1 MCIWRQSKMESF
13 HIIGT
18 VAKIKFSKI
27 YSHIKI
33 TVKVKFHGDFYNAI
47 IFQVDTKTVFYNRL
61 PFLLHCNNPLKIF
74 LPGSFGNL
82 LLLRLPCSKA
92 LRCHMK
98 QPGIGFLLEAE
109 TLPMLPDG
117 LALSVVKKATE
128 VIQEICRRDAEQR
141 SQLVHNF
148 FWVIVHGSGF

>member
-1 MCIWRQSKMESF
+1 MESF

-61 PFLLHCNNPLKIF
+61 P
-74 LPGSFGNL
+74 
-82 LLLRLPCSKA
+82 LRLS
-92 LRCHMK
+92 
-98 QPGIGFLLEAE
+98 
-109 TLPMLPDG
+109 
-117 LALSVVKKATE
+117 
-128 VIQEICRRDAEQR
+128 
-141 SQLVHNF
+141 
-148 FWVIVHGSGF
+148 